1 MKPFLLLATRA
12 EDVPADEEYELFLRY
27 TGLREDQ
34 RIGIGIFNQKAP
46 QDETFE
52 AVLERGRTAVKMFGK
67 DRVLLNTDCGFATF
81 ADNPIVAGKQAEA
94 AMTMLAKVRDAL
106 R

>member
-1 MKPFLLLATRA
+1 
-12 EDVPADEEYELFLRY
+12 
-27 TGLREDQ
+27 
-34 RIGIGIFNQKAP
+34 
-46 QDETFE
+46 
-52 AVLERGRTAVKMFGK
+52 MFGK

-94 AMTMLAKVRDAL
+94 AMTMLTKVRDAL